1 MKKQTYKK
9 LFTVA
14 TASAMAAGAVVAV
27 APTQADA
34 ASPFKDLKET
44 NTHYSNIVELTQ
56 RGVITGYEDGTYR
69 AGNSI
74 NRAQAAKI
82 IAGVLGLDTTNVKNP
97 GFSDVS
103 EKNANYGPIAALA
116 NAGIIN
122 GFEGKFNPGGTLTR
136 GQMAKIIDN
145 AFNLSGG
152 EEITFPFTDVAKSQY
167 KVHIANLF
175 ANEVTTGVTAT
186 KFDEKS
192 PVTRGQLASFV
203 ARAEKVAGS
212 EKPGTETPGATTSTV
227 EKAVTVLNVTNNL
240 VTING
245 EQFEVAPEVASVFN
259 TANAEALKDAET
271 TLVIEYKVEPTAS
284 LANVAKKGKIVG
296 VKTLKI
302 TKSGV
307 TFNAKG
313 YTIPSLSVTGN
324 NVTLANVVTPALEVA
339 AGNTVTL
346 NGVTATTIT
355 VGKGAKITIDANT
368 KLTTIK
374 LAPGEKIENVIANYA
389 AVKDQLKDVKVE
401 GSTSGGG
408 GGGSSSGG
416 NRPVTKAELDKA
428 LDQATDTINNQLAD
442 SQLTIGSVNFA
453 NNKLTIDLTTLD
465 TAYTVAEARTDLAK
479 LKAIITNSDIY
490 KLAEKVTF
498 ENGSKEGYTKSQLT
512 GSGELVAG
520 GIIATGLFGEKKS
533 EELMGAVANKQNL
546 LKVIDKETYTVTL
559 TFVTS
564 DKKVHTKEYSLV
576 IK

>member
-122 GFEGKFNPGGTLTR
+122 GFEGKFNPAGTLTR

-212 EKPGTETPGATTSTV
+212 EKPGTEKPGSTTTS
-227 EKAVTVLNVTNNL
+227 EKAVTLLNVTNNL

-245 EQFEVAPEVASVFN
+245 EQFDIAPEVASVFN
-259 TANAEALKDAET
+259 AANAEALKDSET
-271 TLVIEYKVEPTAS
+271 TLVIEYTLEPTAS

-324 NVTLANVVTPALEVA
+324 NVTLANVVVTSLDVA

-355 VGKGAKITIDANT
+355 VAKGAKITIDANT

-401 GSTSGGG
+401 GSTGGGGG
-408 GGGSSSGG
+408 GGGS
-416 NRPVTKAELDKA
+416 VTPQPDTEKAQKA
-428 LDQATDTINNQLAD
+428 INEGLKG
-442 SQLTIGSVNFA
+442 LKIGSASFDGLTLTVNISA
-453 NNKLTIDLTTLD
+453 TAD
-465 TAYTVAEARTDLAK
+465 TAYTVADALDDKSK
-479 LKAIITNSDIY
+479 LVVAIQNS
-490 KLAEKVTF
+490 
-498 ENGSKEGYTKSQLT
+498 
-512 GSGELVAG
+512 
-520 GIIATGLFGEKKS
+520 GILSYVK
-533 EELMGAVANKQNL
+533 
-546 LKVIDKETYTVTL
+546 TVTL
-559 TFVTS
+559 
-564 DKKVHTKEYSLV
+564 DKEYTVAEAKALSDAKLALIV
-576 IK
+576 VDFLDLDDKALEALLSNKNADLTPYLKGNTKDVPATFTDGTRRTYKVKIVGPAK